1 MIKTIIISE
10 DQLHIGAKALS
21 EGKLV
26 VFPTETVYG
35 LGADAL
41 NPHSIHQIFVAK
53 GRPSDNP
60 LIVHIS
66 DMDQLDRLVREVTDT
81 SKKLMEAFWPGPLT
95 MVMKKSAIIPEII
108 TAGLDTVAI
117 RMPSHKLAR
126 DLIRLSGVPVAA
138 PSANLSGSP
147 SPTSERHVIDDLNG
161 RVDVIIRGGD
171 TQVGLE
177 STVLDVTCDPPK
189 ILRPGQ
195 ITYEDIE
202 AVIGEVDYDQH
213 LIDHKEIPRSPG
225 MKYTHYSP
233 KAQVII
239 INGNKSVEKMKAMK
253 QEFEQMSKSVGIM
266 VSHEYFDQF
275 EGIKCNLGRDNSMIA
290 NRLFACLREL
300 DTYDVDII
308 LTHSVKKEKLGVAIM
323 NRLEKA
329 AGHYIIDTEEESK

>member
-1 MIKTIIISE
+1 MIKTMIITE
-10 DQLHIGAKALS
+10 DKLHIGAKALS
-21 EGKLV
+21 DGKLV

-35 LGADAL
+35 LGANAL
-41 NPHSIHQIFVAK
+41 NPESVRQIFVAK

-81 SKKLMEAFWPGPLT
+81 TEKLMEAFWPGPLT
-95 MVMKKSAIIPEII
+95 MVMKKSSIIPEII

-117 RMPSHKLAR
+117 RMPSHRLAR
-126 DLIRLSGVPVAA
+126 ELIRLSGVPVAA

-147 SPTSERHVIDDLNG
+147 SPTSERHVIDDLDG
-161 RVDVIIRGGD
+161 RVDIIIRGGD

-177 STVLDVTCDPPK
+177 STVLDVTCNPPK

-202 AVIGEVDYDQH
+202 AVIGDVDYDQH
-213 LIDHKEIPRSPG
+213 LIDHKEVPRSPG

-239 INGNKSVEKMKAMK
+239 ISGIGMVGKIRQMKE
-253 QEFEQMSKSVGIM
+253 EFELVGKTVGIM
-266 VSHEYFDQF
+266 VSHEHIQQF
-275 EGIKCNLGRDNSMIA
+275 EGIKCDLGQDNSIIA

-300 DTYDVDII
+300 DAYDVDII

-329 AGHYIIDTEEESK
+329 AGHYIIDTGEESK